1 MYMTFPEALKEA
13 RLLIGY
19 GRNTTGHKE
28 KIISGIGGAIGLLVV
43 VFLGLELNHAVN
55 NYLNIEESLFIV
67 ASIAAS
73 AVLLFAVPHGALSQP
88 WPVIGGHASSAF
100 IGVSCSLYIP
110 DQQLAIPIAVGGA
123 VLVMYYL
130 RCIHPPGGATALAAV
145 VGGDAV
151 QTLGY
156 FYVLY
161 PVVFSAVVIVL
172 VAVGFNA
179 LFKWR
184 RYPAHW
190 FYKNYQVR
198 KVEPSARE
206 TELTQEDFFAAIQ
219 QHDSFIDITEEG
231 LTDLLELAKQ
241 HAEKSVIH
249 PEEIVP
255 GRFYSNG
262 KIGKKWSVRQVV
274 DASGPKDKTRKTE
287 VIYKVVAG
295 DGAYETGICQQE
307 HFRLWARFEV
317 RNRDNL
323 WVKVNNEN

>member
-1 MYMTFPEALKEA
+1 MKYRNILREI

-28 KIISGIGGAIGLLVV
+28 KIISGIGAALGLIAVAMTGLL
-43 VFLGLELNHAVN
+43 LNTSVN
-55 NYLNIEESLFIV
+55 HYLHIEESLFIV

-88 WPVIGGHASSAF
+88 WPVIGGHGCSAL
-100 IGVSCSLYIP
+100 IGVTCCLYIP
-110 DQQLAIPIAVGGA
+110 QQQIAIPLAVGGA
-123 VLVMYYL
+123 VLLMYYL

-145 VGGDAV
+145 VGGETV
-151 QTLGY
+151 QSLGY

-161 PVVFSAVVIVL
+161 PVVFSAVVIV
-172 VAVGFNA
+172 VIAIAFNA

-184 RYPAHW
+184 RYPAHL
-190 FYKNYQVR
+190 FYKNYHVGEI
-198 KVEPSARE
+198 KPSERE

-241 HAEKSVIH
+241 HAEKSIVH
-249 PEEIVP
+249 PEEIIP

-274 DASGPKDKTRKTE
+274 DASDQNDKASKRKD

-295 DGAYETGICQQE
+295 AGDYATGICPQE
-307 HFRLWARFEV
+307 EFRLWARFEV
-317 RNRDNL
+317 HNRENL
-323 WVKVNNEN
+323 WVKMSSDN

>member
-1 MYMTFPEALKEA
+1 MTFREVLKEA

-19 GRNTTGHKE
+19 GRNTTGHRE
-28 KIISGIGGAIGLLVV
+28 KIISGIGAAVGLAAVATIGLS
-43 VFLGLELNHAVN
+43 LNSAVN
-55 NYLNIEESLFIV
+55 TVLNIEESLFII

-88 WPVIGGHASSAF
+88 WPVIGGHTCSAL

-110 DQQLAIPIAVGGA
+110 NQHIAIPVAVGGA

-145 VGGDAV
+145 VGGDTV
-151 QTLGY
+151 QALGY
-156 FYVLY
+156 YYVLY
-161 PVVFSAVVIVL
+161 PVIFSSVVIVI
-172 VAVGFNA
+172 VAVAFNA

-190 FYKNYQVR
+190 FYKNYQVH
-198 KVEPSARE
+198 KVEPSERE

-241 HAEKSVIH
+241 HAEKSVVH
-249 PEEIVP
+249 PEEIIP

-274 DASGPKDKTRKTE
+274 DASGADDKTKKKE

-295 DGAYETGICQQE
+295 NGGYETGICPQE
-307 HFRLWARFEV
+307 EFRLWARFEV
-317 RNRDNL
+317 HSRENL
-323 WVKVNNEN
+323 WVKVGGDI